1 MLEAHLLAVIGNI
14 LNFEY
19 LHRMVALNLGS
30 IHKNGGDQS
39 SCGYQFIFFGG
50 GVNFLFCVCFD
61 RVTMEEVQRQ
71 SVNLPLRALFHR
83 PGSN

>member
-39 SCGYQFIFFGG
+39 SCGYQFIFFWGG
-50 GVNFLFCVCFD
+50 GL
-61 RVTMEEVQRQ
+61 RQ
-71 SVNLPLRALFHR
+71 SFLVSIMFLQL
-83 PGSN
+83 